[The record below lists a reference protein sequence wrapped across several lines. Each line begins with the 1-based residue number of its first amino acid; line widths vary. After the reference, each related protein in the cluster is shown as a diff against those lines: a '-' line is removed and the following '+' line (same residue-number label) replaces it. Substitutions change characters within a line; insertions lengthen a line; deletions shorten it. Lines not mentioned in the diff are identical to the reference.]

1 MSRATFF
8 IRECP
13 TCGRRL
19 QIRVEYLGRMVRCKH
34 CEAHFVAHDP
44 STSVAPEDPPISLLE
59 RANQLLESFDES
71 RNRPR

>member
-19 QIRVEYLGRMVRCKH
+19 QIRVEYLGRLVRCKH
-34 CEAHFVAHDP
+34 CEARFEADDP
-44 STSVAPEDPPISLLE
+44 TAPMVPEERAISLLD
-59 RANQLLESFDES
+59 RANQLLETYDSI

>member
-8 IRECP
+8 IRDCP

-44 STSVAPEDPPISLLE
+44 STTVEPTDPRISLLE
-59 RANQLLESFDES
+59 RANQLLDSFDDL